1 MDKSADL
8 HPTAE
13 QTCAAIGISRRMFFN
28 AVKVRRNGCPELVA
42 LVASGGASM
51 NLALAVARFDIQSQR
66 LILEAFKDMKPRARL
81 GFVELL
87 AAAHTGG
94 DHGA

>member
-1 MDKSADL
+1 
-8 HPTAE
+8 
-13 QTCAAIGISRRMFFN
+13 
-28 AVKVRRNGCPELVA
+28 
-42 LVASGGASM
+42 M
-51 NLALAVARFDIQSQR
+51 NLALAVARFEIQSQR